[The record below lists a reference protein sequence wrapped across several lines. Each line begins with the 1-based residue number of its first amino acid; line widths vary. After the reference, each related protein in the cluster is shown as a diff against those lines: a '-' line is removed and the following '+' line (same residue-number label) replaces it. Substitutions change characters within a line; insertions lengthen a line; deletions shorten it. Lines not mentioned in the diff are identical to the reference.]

1 LDDHS
6 LNVYDFHARGYDPA
20 IGRTWHVDPKAHLMP
35 AWSPYSFGF
44 NNPLR
49 FIDPD
54 GQYPIDIIT
63 RSYAPFK
70 TFGPPGARYHGDNR
84 GHSLSTDASYRTS
97 ATINYDTETYERT
110 VTGGR
115 SLSYPAGKSPQD
127 GTYSDTHIKDRSK
140 GNNLDVHSY
149 GNNADVTGSFDIDQ
163 FTKLSVTTDGDIK
176 GDHIL
181 NITGTISGDNF
192 PNQESMV
199 MDSKGNALWLGNF
212 ETSGSQTW
220 GPVVN
225 LPGKGEG
232 NVNINVNIRINVNAD
247 GVFQSVIQ
255 GDKTYSIQDWNK
267 QFE

>member
-1 LDDHS
+1 MNPKWSMWL
-6 LNVYDFHARGYDPA
+6 G
-20 IGRTWHVDPKAHLMP
+20 VDPLAEKLPFA
-35 AWSPYSFGF
+35 SPYAFTL

-49 FIDPD
+49 YIDPD

-70 TFGPPGARYHGDNR
+70 TFGPPGFRYHGDDR
-84 GHSLSTDASYRTS
+84 GHSLSRNASYRTS

-115 SLSYPAGKSPQD
+115 GLSYPAGKSPAD
-127 GTYSDTHIKDRSK
+127 GTYSDTHIKDRSQ
-140 GNNLDVHSY
+140 GNNLDVHSF

-176 GDHIL
+176 GNHIL
-181 NITGTISGDNF
+181 NITGIISGDDF

-212 ETSGSQTW
+212 ETTGSQTW

-225 LPGKGEG
+225 LPGESEG

-255 GDKTYSIQDWNK
+255 GDKTIPIQDWNK
-267 QFE
+267 QLEQK